1 MQWDFYSLIIFH
13 TQAFGEYIDKLLEV
27 MEKKANSV
35 NNVIAQ
41 VQTYMMASHAS
52 SHDHLKLDY
61 LVRDD
66 QYDIAQD

>member
-1 MQWDFYSLIIFH
+1 MGFLQSDYLL
-13 TQAFGEYIDKLLEV
+13 QAFGEYIDKLLEV

-52 SHDHLKLDY
+52 SHDQLELDY
-61 LVRDD
+61 LLRDD
-66 QYDIAQD
+66 KYSVVQN

>member
-1 MQWDFYSLIIFH
+1 MGFLQSDYLL
-13 TQAFGEYIDKLLEV
+13 QAFGEYIDKLLEV

-52 SHDHLKLDY
+52 SHDQLQLD
-61 LVRDD
+61 
-66 QYDIAQD
+66 